1 VNLQSRAI
9 GDLLSELDIHPVLI
23 DIGAAGGPPEIWE
36 QIARYSNY
44 VGFDPTHEKTQELE
58 QGRFYKAIVVN
69 KAVTGDKQTDTMQF
83 FLTKSPSCSSTL
95 RPDAKSLSQYL
106 FSDLFTIEREATVF
120 TTSLDSVLQQ
130 FSLPRVDW
138 FKTDSQGTDLRLFKS
153 LADPVRSGVLALD
166 IEPGLIDAYQSEDL
180 FIDAHRELTRG
191 GFWLSNLEVRGAV
204 RLRRASWEALNGSI
218 PNNGNNYLEST
229 LKKSPAWCEAR
240 YLRTIESLA
249 CGEFTRREYVLL
261 WIFAL
266 LDDQLGFTVDL
277 TFAYEK
283 AFGSDGISARMRD
296 EIRRRLTKRKHAF
309 LSSTAKHILPSGAR
323 RRIAK
328 YLRELLQ

>member
-1 VNLQSRAI
+1 
-9 GDLLSELDIHPVLI
+9 
-23 DIGAAGGPPEIWE
+23 
-36 QIARYSNY
+36 
-44 VGFDPTHEKTQELE
+44 
-58 QGRFYKAIVVN
+58 
-69 KAVTGDKQTDTMQF
+69 
-83 FLTKSPSCSSTL
+83 
-95 RPDAKSLSQYL
+95 
-106 FSDLFTIEREATVF
+106 
-120 TTSLDSVLQQ
+120 LDSVLHQ

-153 LADPVRSGVLALD
+153 LSDPVRAGVLALD

-180 FIDAHRELTRG
+180 FIDAHRELTRD
-191 GFWLSNLEVRGAV
+191 GFWLSNLQVRGAV
-204 RLRRASWEALNGSI
+204 RLRRASCEALSGLI
-218 PNNGNNYLEST
+218 PNSEYEHLERK

-249 CGEFTRREYVLL
+249 SGQFSRREYVLL

-266 LDDQLGFTVDL
+266 LDDQLGFTADL
-277 TFAYEK
+277 TIEYER

-309 LSSTAKHILPSGAR
+309 LSLTAKHLLPGGAR
-323 RRIAK
+323 RHIER